1 MRHLTISQT
10 ITTRDSLSLDR
21 YLQDIGKEGLISV
34 QREVE
39 LAQAIRNG
47 SKEALDELTKA
58 NLRFVVS
65 VAKQYQFRGL
75 SLSDLINEGNLG
87 LMNAAKRFDES
98 RGFKFIS
105 YAVWWIRQSIL
116 QALNDQARL
125 VRLPSN
131 KVSLGNKMQKAI
143 SSWEQVHER
152 PPSGEELAA
161 RMNVSEEEVMSVG
174 NYHINYVSLDSPNPV
189 TGEDTMLDNMVDE
202 HAGGT
207 DVRV

>member
-1 MRHLTISQT
+1 
-10 ITTRDSLSLDR
+10 
-21 YLQDIGKEGLISV
+21 
-34 QREVE
+34 
-39 LAQAIRNG
+39 
-47 SKEALDELTKA
+47 
-58 NLRFVVS
+58 
-65 VAKQYQFRGL
+65 
-75 SLSDLINEGNLG
+75 
-87 LMNAAKRFDES
+87 MNAAKRFDES

-207 DVRV
+207 DVRVDHTQSLEVEIRRCLKTLSDREQDIVCAFFGIGIPEALSLSQIGVQYNMTGERVRQIKNRAIFHLRNPRKARLLKQYL